1 MYTDPSHLSAQRPL
15 QPSADLPS
23 ELPAHIPAALR
34 SCFAAQRAAFAR
46 QRFPSLQE
54 RRADLRALHRLLV
67 ENRDAL
73 VDAVN
78 RDFGCRSRFETL
90 MTELLQAQEGLLDAI
105 KRLPRWMRREK
116 RPLDITQ
123 YPLAS
128 AWVQP
133 QPLGVVGVVVPWN
146 FPIAMAVQPMIGALA
161 AGNRVMV
168 KMSENSAQLAR
179 LLQEVLPRYF
189 AADKVSVFADTGE
202 DGASIGP
209 LFTQLPFNHLFFTG
223 SPQTGRA
230 VMANCA
236 PNLTPVTLEL
246 GGKSPAIVA
255 PDYPLAQ
262 AAERILWVKMLN
274 AGQICTNVD
283 YLFVPQGR
291 EQEFIGHAQRVVQAR
306 YPDLC
311 NGDYTAIIDQRQY
324 DRLQAM
330 LADAVAQGA
339 QAVPLAPTQQGDPAR
354 RIMPPIALLNV
365 HDGMQVMQREIFG
378 PLLPILSYQNQDEA
392 TQYIN
397 DRPHPLALYLFSH
410 DKALQQ
416 HYLTQTLAGGVTLN
430 DTLLHVGQHH
440 LPFGGVGNSGM
451 GHYHGKEG
459 FLTFSKL
466 KPVFQQ
472 GPLRTV
478 DFLLPPYGATAQKML
493 NFMLWKNR

>member
-1 MYTDPSHLSAQRPL
+1 MHNDAQHLSPLPQRPNV
-15 QPSADLPS
+15 PNVPNV
-23 ELPAHIPAALR
+23 PAHIPQPLR
-34 SCFAAQRAAFAR
+34 DCFAAQHAAFQK
-46 QRFPSLQE
+46 QRCPSLAE

-67 ENRDAL
+67 DHREAL

-78 RDFGCRSRFETL
+78 RDYGCRSRFETL

-189 AADKVSVFADTGE
+189 AADKVSVFADRGE

-255 PDYPLAQ
+255 PDYPLDK

-283 YLFVPQGR
+283 YLFVPAGQ
-291 EQEFIGHAQRVVQAR
+291 EQAFIQQAQRVVQER

-330 LADAVAQGA
+330 LADAIAQGA
-339 QAVPLAPTQQGDPAR
+339 QAVPLAPGQSGDAAR
-354 RIMPPIALLNV
+354 RIMPPVALLNV

-378 PLLPILSYQNQDEA
+378 PILPILGYQSRDDV

-410 DKALQQ
+410 ERALQQ
-416 HYLTQTLAGGVTLN
+416 HYLTQTLSGGVTLN

-451 GHYHGKEG
+451 GHYHGYEG

-466 KPVFQQ
+466 RPVFQQ

-478 DFLLPPYGATAQKML
+478 NFLQPPYAGLASKML
-493 NFMLWKNR
+493 NIMLWRNR

>member
-1 MYTDPSHLSAQRPL
+1 MSTNPPM
-15 QPSADLPS
+15 ADLAP
-23 ELPAHIPAALR
+23 HIPAPLR
-34 SCFAAQRAAFAR
+34 DCFAAQRAAFAKNR
-46 QRFPSLQE
+46 APSLAE

-67 ENRDAL
+67 DNREAL
-73 VDAVN
+73 VEAVN
-78 RDFGCRSRFETL
+78 QDFGCRSRFETL
-90 MTELLQAQEGLLDAI
+90 MTELLQGQEAARDAI
-105 KRLPRWMRREK
+105 RQLPRWMKRQR

-133 QPLGVVGVVVPWN
+133 QPLGVVGIVVPWN

-168 KMSENSAQLAR
+168 KMSENSAHLAR
-179 LLQEVLPRYF
+179 LLQGLLPRYF
-189 AADKVSVFADTGE
+189 AADKVSVFADADAGP
-202 DGASIGP
+202 GQSLGP

-223 SPQTGRA
+223 SPQTGKA

-236 PNLTPVTLEL
+236 AHLTPVTLEL

-255 PDYPLAQ
+255 PDYPLEK

-283 YLFVPQGR
+283 YLFLPEGQ
-291 EQEFIGHAQRVVQAR
+291 EQDFIAHAQRTVARR
-306 YPDLC
+306 YPQLT

-330 LADAVAQGA
+330 LADAIAQGA
-339 QAVPLAPTQQGDPAR
+339 QAIPLCPGQQGDAAR
-354 RIMPPIALLNV
+354 RIMPPVALLGV

-378 PLLPILSYQNQDEA
+378 PLLPIRGYKSKEEVV
-392 TQYIN
+392 QYVN

-410 DKALQQ
+410 ERGLQDY
-416 HYLTQTLAGGVTLN
+416 YLGQTLSGGVTLN
-430 DTLLHVGQHH
+430 DTLLHAGQHH
-440 LPFGGVGNSGM
+440 LPFGGVGASGM
-451 GHYHGKEG
+451 GHYHGREG

-466 KPVFQQ
+466 RPVFRQ
-472 GPLRTV
+472 GPLHTV
-478 DFLLPPYGATAQKML
+478 DFLLPPYAGLAGKVL
-493 NFMLWKNR
+493 DVMLWRSR

>member
-1 MYTDPSHLSAQRPL
+1 MSTNPPL
-15 QPSADLPS
+15 AAAALAP
-23 ELPAHIPAALR
+23 HIPAPLR
-34 SCFAAQRAAFAR
+34 DCFSAQHSAFQK
-46 QRFPSLQE
+46 QRSPSLPE
-54 RRADLRALHRLLV
+54 RRADLRALHRLLA
-67 ENRDAL
+67 ENREAL

-90 MTELLQAQEGLLDAI
+90 ATELLQGQEAALDAI
-105 KRLPRWMRREK
+105 RQLPRWMRRQ
-116 RPLDITQ
+116 RRSIDISQ
-123 YPLAS
+123 YPLAR
-128 AWVQP
+128 AYVQP
-133 QPLGVVGVVVPWN
+133 QPLGVVGIVVPWN

-179 LLQEVLPRYF
+179 LLQELLPRYF
-189 AADKVSVFADTGE
+189 AADKVSVFADKGKQGE
-202 DGASIGP
+202 SIGP

-230 VMANCA
+230 VMANA
-236 PNLTPVTLEL
+236 AAHLTPVTLEL

-255 PDYPLAQ
+255 PGYPLDK

-291 EQEFIGHAQRVVQAR
+291 EQDFIAHAQRIVRQR
-306 YPDLC
+306 YPDLL

-330 LADAVAQGA
+330 LQDALDQGA
-339 QAVPLAPTQQGDPAR
+339 QAVPLAPGQAGDAAR
-354 RIMPPIALLNV
+354 RIMPPVALLNV
-365 HDGMQVMQREIFG
+365 HGGMQVMQREIFG
-378 PLLPILSYQNQDEA
+378 PLLPIVGYQSHDEV

-397 DRPHPLALYLFSH
+397 ERPHPLALYLFSH
-410 DKALQQ
+410 ERALQR
-416 HYLTQTLAGGVTLN
+416 HYLTQTLSGGVTLN
-430 DTLLHVGQHH
+430 DTLLHAGQHH
-440 LPFGGVGNSGM
+440 LPFGGVGHSGM
-451 GHYHGKEG
+451 GHYHGHEG

-466 KPVFQQ
+466 RPVFQQ

-478 DFLLPPYGATAQKML
+478 SLLQPPYAGLATKVL
-493 NFMLWKNR
+493 NVMLWRNR